1 MAFEAD
7 IIVTSGDG
15 SEFMMVV
22 ETKWHEPDLSKAEAQ
37 LKAYMSSV
45 RSPVGLLVTP
55 TQLRIFRDR
64 YLPSQDVSVEE
75 VGRFDVSELFG
86 SYSKDAGRNAA
97 LRFENEVQNWLESL
111 SARNVIDQLPTE
123 LRSAAESNIVPALSQ
138 GIIRAGHPRSVLSA

>member
-22 ETKWHEPDLSKAEAQ
+22 ETKWHEQDLSKAEAQ
-37 LKAYMSSV
+37 LKAYMRSV

-55 TQLRIFRDR
+55 NQLRIFRDR
-64 YLPSQDVSVEE
+64 CLPSPHISVEE

-86 SYSKDAGRNAA
+86 PYPKDAGRNDA
-97 LRFENEVQNWLESL
+97 LRFENEVQSWLESL
-111 SARNVIDQLPTE
+111 SAHNVIDQLPAE
-123 LRSAAESNIVPALSQ
+123 LRSAAESTIVPVLSQ
-138 GIIRAGHPRSVLSA
+138 GVIRAGHPRSVLSA